1 MKGVLIIYETKKKQI
16 NKHKYSMAKDDIVI
30 GLGRPMY
37 GSSVHA
43 NRKKAYPS
51 VITTLAQME
60 NEARRWIAV
69 HNFLC
74 RSYLDSDR
82 MQKEYLKVMCNME
95 EPVDRHLR
103 EAYKLA
109 DVPVDRRKHI
119 KFQVG
124 FVSLECLY
132 SSLVI
137 SITSTTHR

>member
-1 MKGVLIIYETKKKQI
+1 
-16 NKHKYSMAKDDIVI
+16 MAKDDIVI

-51 VITTLAQME
+51 VITTLGHME
-60 NEARRWIAV
+60 EEARRWIAV

-74 RSYLDSDR
+74 RSYLDSDI
-82 MQKEYLKVMCNME
+82 MKKTFIAAICTDKEPDKPPE
-95 EPVDRHLR
+95 FK

-109 DVPVDRRKHI
+109 QIQQDRKKFI

-124 FVSLECLY
+124 FSLDFFY
-132 SSLVI
+132 GNVQATSLLVFVH
-137 SITSTTHR
+137 SCTA